1 MSGAAKA
8 AVMIYLTKEL
18 RRMPEQSVL
27 YESKLGAD
35 FACTVSVE
43 EVERWYKCVGFG
55 TSKKKSEHAAYEGI
69 LCDMIL
75 DGHIIDGCDAILNVS
90 TDPKAGSAR
99 SKLYRDRAVA
109 ARLAPYV
116 SRAVGTLRK
125 SSHKT
130 DYLNHLNN
138 FASAVGV
145 KSTMTLETNQDPRKG
160 SMGWSAIARIVLPD
174 ASELVSIYYYDY
186 TRSAS
191 SNNAAKDLIEQILKH
206 YEQ

>member
-18 RRMPEQSVL
+18 RRMPKQRVL
-27 YESKLGAD
+27 YESKLVAD
-35 FACTVSVE
+35 FVCTVSVE
-43 EVERWYKCVGFG
+43 GVERWYKCVGFG

-75 DGHIIDGCDAILNVS
+75 DGHIIDGCDAILNIS

-125 SSHKT
+125 SRHKT

-145 KSTMTLETNQDPRKG
+145 TMTLETNQDPRRG
-160 SMGWSAIARIVLPD
+160 SMHWSAIARIVLPD
-174 ASELVSIYYYDY
+174 ASELASIYHYDH

-191 SNNAAKDLIEQILKH
+191 SNNSAKDLIEQILKH

>member
-1 MSGAAKA
+1 
-8 AVMIYLTKEL
+8 
-18 RRMPEQSVL
+18 
-27 YESKLGAD
+27 
-35 FACTVSVE
+35 
-43 EVERWYKCVGFG
+43 
-55 TSKKKSEHAAYEGI
+55 
-69 LCDMIL
+69 MIL

-99 SKLYRDRAVA
+99 SKLYQDRAVA

-125 SSHKT
+125 NRHKT

-145 KSTMTLETNQDPRKG
+145 TMTLETNQDPRRG
-160 SMGWSAIARIVLPD
+160 SMYWSAIARIVLPD
-174 ASELVSIYYYDY
+174 ASELASIYYYDY

>member
-27 YESKLGAD
+27 YESKLVAD
-35 FACTVSVE
+35 FVCTVSVE
-43 EVERWYKCVGFG
+43 GVERWYKCVGFG
-55 TSKKKSEHAAYEGI
+55 TSKKKSEHAAYEEI

-75 DGHIIDGCDAILNVS
+75 DGHIIDGCDAILNIS
-90 TDPKAGSAR
+90 SDPKAGSAR

-125 SSHKT
+125 SRHKT

-145 KSTMTLETNQDPRKG
+145 TMTLETNQDPRRG
-160 SMGWSAIARIVLPD
+160 SMHWSAIARIVLPD
-174 ASELVSIYYYDY
+174 ASELASIYHYDH

-191 SNNAAKDLIEQILKH
+191 SNNSAKDLIEQILKH

>member
-8 AVMIYLTKEL
+8 AVMIYLKKEL
-18 RRMPEQSVL
+18 RREPKQSVL
-27 YESKLGAD
+27 YESKMVVD
-35 FACTVSVE
+35 FVCTVNVE
-43 EVERWYKCVGFG
+43 GVERWYKGIGFS

-109 ARLAPYV
+109 ARLVPYV

-125 SSHKT
+125 SRHKT

-145 KSTMTLETNQDPRKG
+145 TMTLETNQDPRRG
-160 SMGWSAIARIVLPD
+160 SMYWNAIARIVLPD
-174 ASELVSIYYYDY
+174 ASELASIYHYDH

>member
-27 YESKLGAD
+27 YESKLVAD
-35 FACTVSVE
+35 FVCTVSVE

-125 SSHKT
+125 SRHKT

-145 KSTMTLETNQDPRKG
+145 TMTLETNQDPRRG
-160 SMGWSAIARIVLPD
+160 SMHWSAIARIVLPD
-174 ASELVSIYYYDY
+174 ASELASIYHSDY

>member
-18 RRMPEQSVL
+18 RRMPKQRVL
-27 YESKLGAD
+27 YESKMVVD
-35 FACTVSVE
+35 FVCTVRVE
-43 EVERWYKCVGFG
+43 GVERWYDGIGFG
-55 TSKKKSEHAAYEGI
+55 ASKKKSEHAAYEGI

-125 SSHKT
+125 SRHKT

-145 KSTMTLETNQDPRKG
+145 TMTLETNQDPRRG
-160 SMGWSAIARIVLPD
+160 SMYWSAIARIVLPD

-191 SNNAAKDLIEQILKH
+191 SNNSAKDLIEQILKH

>member
-8 AVMIYLTKEL
+8 AVMIYLAKEL
-18 RRMPEQSVL
+18 RRVPKQSVL
-27 YESKLGAD
+27 HRRKMVAD
-35 FACTVSVE
+35 FVCTVSVE
-43 EVERWYKCVGFG
+43 GVERWYDGIGFS

-125 SSHKT
+125 SRHKT

-145 KSTMTLETNQDPRKG
+145 TMTLETNQDPRRG
-160 SMGWSAIARIVLPD
+160 SMYWSAVARIVLPD
-174 ASELVSIYYYDY
+174 ASELASIYHYDY

>member
-27 YESKLGAD
+27 YESKMVAD
-35 FACTVSVE
+35 FVCTVSVE
-43 EVERWYKCVGFG
+43 GVERWYKCVGFG

-75 DGHIIDGCDAILNVS
+75 DGHIIDGCDAILNIS

-125 SSHKT
+125 SRHKT
-130 DYLNHLNN
+130 DYLNCLDN

-145 KSTMTLETNQDPRKG
+145 KRNMILETSQDPRRG
-160 SMGWSAIARIVLPD
+160 SMYWSAAGFSGP
-174 ASELVSIYYYDY
+174 
-186 TRSAS
+186 
-191 SNNAAKDLIEQILKH
+191 
-206 YEQ
+206 

>member
-27 YESKLGAD
+27 YESKLVAD
-35 FACTVSVE
+35 FVCTVSVE

-125 SSHKT
+125 SRHKT
-130 DYLNHLNN
+130 DYLNRLDN

-145 KSTMTLETNQDPRKG
+145 KRNMILETSQDPRRG
-160 SMGWSAIARIVLPD
+160 SMYWSAIARIVLPD
-174 ASELVSIYYYDY
+174 ASELASIYHYDY